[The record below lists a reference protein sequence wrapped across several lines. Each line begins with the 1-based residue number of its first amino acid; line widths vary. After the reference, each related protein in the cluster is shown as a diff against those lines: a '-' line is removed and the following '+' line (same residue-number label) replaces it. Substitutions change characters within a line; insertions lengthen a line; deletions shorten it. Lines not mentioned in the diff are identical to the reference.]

1 MADDEPEK
9 EEQQEEEENKKEEG
23 GEEGGSEV
31 STAGDATVTPIE
43 YARFHK
49 DNEKLYQMAETVY
62 NTSGV
67 AGLVEYLA
75 DAKRVFVTADLKA
88 DNVATAEALAKK
100 FASALVYSD
109 VLINKLAQRYDGA
122 VKEDETETRKAFAD
136 AHAAWAG
143 SLASQ
148 YAAFFVTLGRRA
160 KNLPA
165 DAPLKTLYNR
175 MVASDLIPVM

>member
-1 MADDEPEK
+1 MADDEPKE
-9 EEQQEEEENKKEEG
+9 EEQQQEEG
-23 GEEGGSEV
+23 DQKEAGGEGEAEV

-49 DNEKLYQMAETVY
+49 ENEKLYQMAETVY

-67 AGLVEYLA
+67 AGLVEHLA
-75 DAKRVFVTADLKA
+75 EAKRVFVTADLKA

-165 DAPLKTLYNR
+165 DAPLKALYTR
-175 MVASDLIPVM
+175 MVAADLIPVM